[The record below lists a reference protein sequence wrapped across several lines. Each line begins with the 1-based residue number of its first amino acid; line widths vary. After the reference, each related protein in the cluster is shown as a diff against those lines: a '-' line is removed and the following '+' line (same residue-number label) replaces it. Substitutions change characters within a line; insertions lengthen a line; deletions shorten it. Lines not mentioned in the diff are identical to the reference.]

1 MYTSS
6 TFLIS
11 SLSFLEPG
19 LDGHG
24 QQIADR
30 SGHRREK
37 TLFIHDLV
45 GAFVA
50 VDVVVLK

>member
-1 MYTSS
+1 MNTASRL
-6 TFLIS
+6 LIA
-11 SLSFLEPG
+11 
-19 LDGHG
+19 LDT
-24 QQIADR
+24 A
-30 SGHRREK
+30 EKK